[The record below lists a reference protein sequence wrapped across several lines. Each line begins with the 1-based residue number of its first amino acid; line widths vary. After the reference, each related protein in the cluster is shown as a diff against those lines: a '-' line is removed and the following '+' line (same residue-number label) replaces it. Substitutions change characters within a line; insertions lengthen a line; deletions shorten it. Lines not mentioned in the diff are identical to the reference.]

1 MTAAQR
7 HEYYMQVLGNTEQLL
22 DIVEEALD
30 KTQKRS

>member
-7 HEYYMQVLGNTEQLL
+7 HEYYKQVFDNTEQLL